1 MPAKPGGTLLSWRF
15 SIPESSA
22 VTIDQSLR
30 QELAALQHE
39 LRRVN
44 DGLERARSHELE
56 RRARQLRE
64 NIALCERELKQHAA
78 ALHFDGDKT

>member
-1 MPAKPGGTLLSWRF
+1 M
-15 SIPESSA
+15 
-22 VTIDQSLR
+22 TIEKSLK

-56 RRARQLRE
+56 RRALQLRE
-64 NIALCERELKQHAA
+64 NITLCERDLKQHAS
-78 ALHFDGDKT
+78 ALQSGNDKT

>member
-1 MPAKPGGTLLSWRF
+1 M
-15 SIPESSA
+15 
-22 VTIDQSLR
+22 TIEKSLK

-44 DGLERARSHELE
+44 DGLERARSRELE

-64 NIALCERELKQHAA
+64 NIALCERDLKQHAS
-78 ALHFDGDKT
+78 ALHSGNDKT